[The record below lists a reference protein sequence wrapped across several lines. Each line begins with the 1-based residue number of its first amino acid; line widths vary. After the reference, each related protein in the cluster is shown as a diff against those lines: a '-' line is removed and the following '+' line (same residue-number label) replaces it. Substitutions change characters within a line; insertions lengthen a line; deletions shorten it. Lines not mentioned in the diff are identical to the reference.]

1 MLNSKITNHTVIK
14 RWRRAGM
21 LLLAAAFLPQL
32 LVSCSKDGEEPSP
45 VETITYDRTFVN
57 FTIVVGAGNE
67 ARTRAPEG
75 GEEGDG
81 RESGFAHENKVT
93 GITVLLY
100 QGDINAA
107 GTTKIDH
114 AIYYP
119 VMKTDTW
126 PAPNTDQGTHADE
139 AYYTTG
145 NRRLRDLGADITKSY
160 HVIVVANL
168 DITPRITPGTT
179 TLDDVRDYIDIPQLY
194 YGSAKGG
201 DAEHF
206 IMSSE
211 NDATLNFPGT
221 TPTDIAEGK
230 LYTFTN
236 IRVERLAARIDFWT
250 ENGTYATD
258 DGLSTPHDFVT
269 PGYRYAIDGSSDVF
283 VLTKVT
289 PFNLYNGTEYLIKR
303 TSATTNPYLAD
314 EAADTWVIDPNRK
327 QKDNTNALGNYDSKL
342 ADVITNGGSDFT
354 MKASDMHASSFN
366 FNIGSSENVVIAYTG
381 ENTLLPESHLYKYA
395 TGLCLQ
401 GDIYKNGDA
410 SNKEPVTVTVYGY
423 LRHQQEGTGEPY
435 LITETPLDGI
445 AAGDK
450 VMNFGTVRNNIYRVS
465 IDKIKDKGAII
476 LKLKVKKWDE
486 FLHKEIYI

>member
-1 MLNSKITNHTVIK
+1 
-14 RWRRAGM
+14 M
-21 LLLAAAFLPQL
+21 LLLAAALLPQL

-45 VETITYDRTFVN
+45 VETIAYDRTFVN

-67 ARTRAPEG
+67 ARTRAPLG

-81 RESGFAHENKVT
+81 RESGFEHENKVT

-126 PAPNTDQGTHADE
+126 PAANTGLTGKADE

-145 NRRLRDLGADITKSY
+145 NRRLRDLGADIKKSY

-179 TLDDVRDYIDIPQLY
+179 TLADVRDYIDIPQLY

-211 NDATLNFPGT
+211 NDATLDFPNT
-221 TPTDIAEGK
+221 TATDIAEGK

-250 ENGTYATD
+250 ENGTYATG
-258 DGLSTPHDFVT
+258 DGTNNYQT
-269 PGYRYAIDGSSDVF
+269 PGYRYAIEGGSSDVF

-303 TSATTNPYLAD
+303 TSATTYPYLAN
-314 EAADTWVIDPNRK
+314 ELTDTWVIDPNRAD
-327 QKDNTNALGNYDSKL
+327 KDNTKALDNYDSKL
-342 ADVITNGGSDFT
+342 ADVITNGYSAFT
-354 MKASDMHASSFN
+354 MSADTMHASSFKFDIPSGGTN
-366 FNIGSSENVVIAYTG
+366 YENVVIAYTG
-381 ENTLLPESHLYKYA
+381 ENTLLPTSHLYKYA

-410 SNKEPVTVTVYGY
+410 SKGPAVTVTVYGY
-423 LRHQQEGTGEPY
+423 LRHQQEGMGLEPY